1 MKRYKHFFRYRN
13 KVLGAFIMCSILPI
27 ITLSLV
33 SYLEFT
39 QNSKDRIINDTLHR
53 NIETVAV
60 FDDRMEQVM
69 RASDSIHSN
78 ILSIV
83 DHKTEPIS
91 EYFENYSNAKR
102 SINSICNAFGFS
114 HLAVYINSS
123 LPVSN
128 EGLTFFSLESFKNS
142 KFYLESDLQPQGI
155 DHQWGEFT
163 DVDLPDNISENS
175 PRLIS
180 CYRIIRNKIAGEI
193 DYAYYISITSSEFAD
208 TIKNHFV
215 GTPINGYIVSSD
227 GDQIASNVLQK
238 ENTFTP
244 QMAKSIIED
253 NMYSIGNYQYVVTKF
268 SKTNWYFIS
277 EIPNSYIQNYVTES
291 MGTTIL
297 GIVIVFFVAIV
308 AIFWITN
315 RLTTRIN
322 FSIRIVKE
330 YIANENDFPDF
341 FIPYRVSYSDELD
354 YLFKTLNHMVRRLNT
369 MHNNILVLSMH
380 KEKLKYELL
389 QSKIN
394 PHFLYNILDSIKA
407 CQTSGDLETASSMII
422 ILSKFYRHMLK
433 KSDELIFIQ
442 DEIETCE
449 AYLKLETMCRKGCV
463 LWEFRIAPDIDRFKI
478 CRFCLQPIVENCINH
493 GFQYGRPP
501 LKIRITMK
509 YTSENIQIKIVDNGK
524 GILPVDVKKIREAL
538 STQLNDPSS
547 FYGLCNVNLRLK
559 LYSEQASVQISS
571 KINWGTKVEII
582 FPQIL

>member
-1 MKRYKHFFRYRN
+1 MQAPDSVSIIFFPFR
-13 KVLGAFIMCSILPI
+13 L
-27 ITLSLV
+27 
-33 SYLEFT
+33 
-39 QNSKDRIINDTLHR
+39 
-53 NIETVAV
+53 
-60 FDDRMEQVM
+60 
-69 RASDSIHSN
+69 
-78 ILSIV
+78 
-83 DHKTEPIS
+83 
-91 EYFENYSNAKR
+91 
-102 SINSICNAFGFS
+102 
-114 HLAVYINSS
+114 
-123 LPVSN
+123 
-128 EGLTFFSLESFKNS
+128 SFKNS

-330 YIANENDFPDF
+330 YGKIKRKFLFRLRKENRIKTCGKEDGL
-341 FIPYRVSYSDELD
+341 VALD
-354 YLFKTLNHMVRRLNT
+354 RCFGSSLTFL
-369 MHNNILVLSMH
+369 
-380 KEKLKYELL
+380 EK
-389 QSKIN
+389 I
-394 PHFLYNILDSIKA
+394 
-407 CQTSGDLETASSMII
+407 
-422 ILSKFYRHMLK
+422 
-433 KSDELIFIQ
+433 
-442 DEIETCE
+442 
-449 AYLKLETMCRKGCV
+449 
-463 LWEFRIAPDIDRFKI
+463 
-478 CRFCLQPIVENCINH
+478 
-493 GFQYGRPP
+493 
-501 LKIRITMK
+501 
-509 YTSENIQIKIVDNGK
+509 IKIEP
-524 GILPVDVKKIREAL
+524 I
-538 STQLNDPSS
+538 
-547 FYGLCNVNLRLK
+547 
-559 LYSEQASVQISS
+559 
-571 KINWGTKVEII
+571 
-582 FPQIL
+582 